1 MPKWLLILLATLTG
15 LAVLVRFLEPR
26 LAFFP
31 SRGEDQTPAGVG
43 LGFQAATIATTDGE
57 QLRGWLLPHER
68 PRAFVLYFHGN
79 GGNLSAWLPVLA
91 GLHRQGYAVAAVD
104 YRGYGL
110 STGSPTER
118 GLYRDVDAFVA
129 WAGPQRPAD
138 VPLVFWGRSLGTTMA
153 AYAATKTRPDRLI
166 LESGFPGARSVL
178 RDSPVLFALSLFASY
193 RLPTA
198 EYAARAGCP
207 VLVMH
212 GDADGVIPFR
222 NGRAL
227 HDALPEP
234 KRFEVIHGGD
244 HNDLV
249 PPDSR
254 RYWAAV
260 HAFVSAQP

>member
-1 MPKWLLILLATLTG
+1 MPRWLFILLAVVTA
-15 LAVLVRFLEPR
+15 LALLVRFLEPR

-31 SRGEDQTPAGVG
+31 SRGEDSTPGAFGIP
-43 LGFQAATIATTDGE
+43 FEAATIATADGE
-57 QLRGWLLPHER
+57 RLRGWLLPNER

-79 GGNLSAWLPVLA
+79 GGNLSVWLPVLA

-129 WAGPQRPAD
+129 WAAPHRPVD
-138 VPLVFWGRSLGTTMA
+138 VPLVFWGRSLGTAMA
-153 AYAATKTRPDRLI
+153 AYAATGTRPDRLI
-166 LESGFPGARSVL
+166 LESGFPGVRSVL
-178 RDSPVLFALSLFASY
+178 RDSPVLFALSVFATY

-212 GDADGVIPFR
+212 GDADGVIPVR

-234 KRFEVIHGGD
+234 KRFEVIRGGD

-249 PPDSR
+249 PPDPR

-260 HAFVSAQP
+260 NGFVAGPR